1 MCGIAGFIAGH
12 GAANAAALAPML
24 ARIAHRG
31 PDGQGT
37 FVEGPAALGHCRLA
51 IIDLEGGAQ
60 PLYSE
65 DKNLVVVFNGE
76 IYNYRALTAE
86 LTALGHTFATR
97 TDTEVLLHGWEQ
109 WGRELLPRLRG
120 MFAFALWDRRAGVLF
135 CARDMFGIKPLYY
148 CRCADG
154 TLLFASEIKAF
165 LDHPSFA
172 KRLNT
177 AQLPLYLSCQYSPG
191 RDTFFAGVQK
201 LLPGHFLEFSDG
213 IVRTTRWVQPA
224 FLPGD
229 APVSPAEIEEVLRGS
244 AAAHKVADVEVA
256 GFLSGGVDSAYLTA
270 LARPARTYTISY
282 AEPKYDESF
291 PARALARSLG
301 VRNRVRRI
309 SPGEFWDAVPAV
321 QYHMDEPLADAA
333 AVALYFLNRAA
344 AKDVK
349 VVLSGEGA
357 DELFGG
363 YPLYRQ
369 AVWAE
374 RWQKMPRAVRRA
386 LAALL
391 PGCGLLHRGALPR
404 WQRSARAN
412 YVFETTQE
420 RDKYLK
426 RDYCAPTP
434 AQRCKPYFDAVR
446 GLDEP
451 TAVQWV
457 DWQTW
462 LPRDILRKADRMSM
476 AHSLELRVPFLDRQ
490 VLAAAQALP
499 RRYRCT
505 GRRGKIALR
514 AAAARRLPPQLAD
527 APKRGFPVP
536 LADWLRQE
544 KYYALVKAKLT
555 GPVAERFFD
564 TGALCALLDA
574 HRAGKTNAM
583 TKLWAFYCFI
593 EWYEVYFTGKI
604 PPDL

>member
-229 APVSPAEIEEVLRGS
+229 APVSPAEIEDVLRGS

-333 AVALYFLNRAA
+333 AVALYFLNREA

-426 RDYCAPTP
+426 RDYCAPPP

-457 DWQTW
+457 DWKTW

-514 AAAARRLPPQLAD
+514 AAAARRLPPRLAD

>member
-229 APVSPAEIEEVLRGS
+229 APVSPAEIEEVLRDS

-333 AVALYFLNRAA
+333 AVALYFLNREA

-404 WQRSARAN
+404 WQRSARAD